1 MLLLGLTAIFRDFL
15 SIDKFLPLF
24 DLFVKEAVK
33 ADVAKQIL
41 ETFARTQ
48 TEPTDNAL
56 ALSSLLYVAKV
67 GAMMLIMKYSS
78 TSILIAI

>member
-1 MLLLGLTAIFRDFL
+1 MYYTSRDFL

-24 DLFVKEAVK
+24 DLFVKESVK

-56 ALSSLLYVAKV
+56 ALSSLLYVAKACLV
-67 GAMMLIMKYSS
+67 SFVCYS
-78 TSILIAI
+78 IGYIVL